1 MTTSAT
7 ITNSAHDTTEP
18 NTLSRIFTFDRFTV
32 SVSALALTV
41 GAIPIAS
48 LLDWPTWIVLAV
60 GVGLIP
66 YAWMLHTVVRNK
78 AFATAPA
85 RLSAVA
91 DALWVLASVAVI
103 VLVDRTSTI
112 GTWLVAAQALMV
124 ADIGLIKVVGWRRS

>member
-7 ITNSAHDTTEP
+7 ITKPAPDTDDPTI
-18 NTLSRIFTFDRFTV
+18 LSRVFIVDRFTV

-41 GAIPIAS
+41 GAIPIAR
-48 LLDWPTWIVLAV
+48 LLDWPTWIVLSV
-60 GVGLIP
+60 GIGLIP

-78 AFATAPA
+78 AFTTAPA

-124 ADIGLIKVVGWRRS
+124 ADIGLLKVVGWRRS